1 MSRQRSDAKNAGEG
15 REHWLSGIIAALV
28 ALAALVAG
36 AEYGDLHG
44 SVNQK
49 LITWISA
56 AVLLVAGAWAV
67 TRISLSVSRL
77 VGRRSQSTAG
87 PVRVLT
93 AIVGYL
99 LVALA
104 VLSALEASISHLLV
118 GVGLIGVVLGIAA
131 QQSLGNVFAGLVLL
145 LARPFGV
152 GDRIRVRSGSL
163 GGVFDASVLELS
175 LTYVT
180 LATADGVLKVPNSQ
194 MLAAG
199 IVQAPYT
206 DADEPDVG
214 GGASTAGSM
223 GPTPGG
229 GAAPSAAPTGSTA
242 PMAPTGSTEAGA
254 GTAGGGGVM
263 PE

>member
-1 MSRQRSDAKNAGEG
+1 MARQRPDAKNAGEG
-15 REHWLSGIIAALV
+15 RVHWVSGALAGLV

-36 AEYGDLHG
+36 AEYGNLHG
-44 SVNQK
+44 STNQK
-49 LITWISA
+49 LIAWISA
-56 AVLLVAGAWAV
+56 LVLLVAGAWAV
-67 TRISLSVSRL
+67 TRLSLAVSHLVSR
-77 VGRRSQSTAG
+77 RSPPIAG

-93 AIVGYL
+93 AIIGYL

-104 VLSALEASISHLLV
+104 VLSTLEASISHLLV

-152 GDRIRVRSGSL
+152 GDRIRVRSGAL

-180 LATADGVLKVPNSQ
+180 LATTDGVLKVPNSQ

-206 DADEPDVG
+206 DDDDDTD
-214 GGASTAGSM
+214 GARRETGSAAASNSM
-223 GPTPGG
+223 GATGARSSPQATGATGG
-229 GAAPSAAPTGSTA
+229 NAAAAGL
-242 PMAPTGSTEAGA
+242 
-254 GTAGGGGVM
+254 GGVT